1 MPHRPSRRSIVTA
14 ALAIIASLCAPALAQ
29 DKTLILTQ
37 HTFNDP
43 GSANIPSHTVLVPK
57 GWKADGGA
65 FWPHPQLFRIHPTQ
79 RVTVTGPDGRFV
91 MVSPTF
97 AATDIFPSPEM
108 QRSGF
113 RRPPEGNV
121 ENGLPIRYMP
131 ADAKQWE
138 AWVKKHGVE
147 TPFPKATNIQLDPV
161 KPVPELTKL
170 ALKQIEP
177 IRNQQALENKRN
189 AELGIAMRSFSDTAV
204 YSTRCTYE
212 DGGRKWEQVWVWGV
226 GVIGQDSQ
234 VGRQVW
240 WSMEPVTTF
249 RAPAGE
255 LQDAMP
261 LLMTIANSVRMTPEW
276 AGMKAQHLAKM
287 EQIDREAFIKRSV
300 AHAQFSQ
307 DMRNIIDQ
315 TWKDKQ
321 EAQDAAHARF
331 IHAIRET
338 GNYVVP
344 NSKSPPIQLP
354 SHFNHVWT
362 NEQGG
367 IILSNDANFKP
378 GTGTTETWKQMERA
392 K

>member
-1 MPHRPSRRSIVTA
+1 MSHHVLRLRIALA
-14 ALAIIASLCAPALAQ
+14 ALSIICLASAPALAQ
-29 DKTLILTQ
+29 DKTLVLTQ
-37 HTFNDP
+37 HTFSDP
-43 GSANIPSHTVLVPK
+43 GSGNMPSHTVLLPK

-65 FWPHPQLFRIHPTQ
+65 FWPSPQYFRIHPSQ
-79 RVTVTGPDGRFV
+79 LVTVTGPDGRFV
-91 MVSPTF
+91 IVSPTF

-121 ENGLPIRYMP
+121 EAGLPIRYMP
-131 ADAKQWE
+131 TDAKQWE
-138 AWVKKHGVE
+138 AWVKKYGIE
-147 TPFPKATNIQLDPV
+147 RPFPKATNIEFDPV

-170 ALKQIEP
+170 ALQQLEP
-177 IRNQQALENKRN
+177 IRRQQAQENKQN
-189 AELGIAMRSFSDTAV
+189 AQFGNAMRSFSDAAV
-204 YSTRCTYE
+204 YSARCTYE
-212 DGGRKWEQVWVWGV
+212 DGGKKWEQLWVWGV
-226 GVIGQDSQ
+226 GIIGQDSQ

-255 LQDAMP
+255 LEAAMP
-261 LLMTIANSVRMTPEW
+261 LLMTIANSVRMTPQW

-287 EQIDREAFIKRSV
+287 QQIDTEAFIKRSV

-338 GNYVVP
+338 QNYVVP
-344 NSKSPPIQLP
+344 NSKAAPIQLP
-354 SHFNHVWT
+354 GHFNHVWT

-367 IILSNDANFKP
+367 IVLSNDANFNP
-378 GTGTTETWKQMERA
+378 GIGTTETWKQMERA